1 MISFIIVST
10 GIVLG
15 GFIMLLTLSFFEEDE

>member
-1 MISFIIVST
+1 MIPFIIVST

>member
-1 MISFIIVST
+1 MIPFLIVSA